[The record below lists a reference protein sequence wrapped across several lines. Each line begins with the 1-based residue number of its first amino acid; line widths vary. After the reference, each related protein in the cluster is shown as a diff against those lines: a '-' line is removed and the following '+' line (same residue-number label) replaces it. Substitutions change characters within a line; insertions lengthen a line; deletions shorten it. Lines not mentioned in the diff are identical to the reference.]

1 MDAKDLKIRSILKKL
16 SGNKKRKRDDNPNNP
31 LVAYCKALFIPHF
44 HSDTEP
50 DIPFDE
56 VQTDVYNVEGNPPHK
71 LLQLHKNHF
80 EFI

>member
-1 MDAKDLKIRSILKKL
+1 MDKKDLKIRAILQKL
-16 SGNKKRKRDDNPNNP
+16 SGNKKRKRDDPNNP

-44 HSDTEP
+44 HAGSVP

-56 VQTDVYNVEGNPPHK
+56 VQTGVYNVEGNPPHK
-71 LLQLHKNHF
+71 MLQLHKDHF

>member
-1 MDAKDLKIRSILKKL
+1 MDAKDLKIRSILQKL
-16 SGNKKRKRDDNPNNP
+16 SGNKKRKRDDPNNP

-56 VQTDVYNVEGNPPHK
+56 VQTGVYNVEGNPPHK